1 MNGVPH
7 CLPILHP
14 SLNTSR
20 AYCKTHCMTSIR
32 ESFLE
37 RHVTNVTPIHKPHRS
52 TLASHRSFFPL
63 FPGIKDKLRSNQ
75 RNSVIREYRETIPQ
89 IHLVGRL
96 VIRNLPFACAEI
108 NFQWEKTA
116 GRNLVLRGG
125 EEIRS
130 TGAYNDRKG
139 YIIFFF
145 KYEFIRTSSM
155 MDEIQGIYFLGYSFK
170 ILFDSKFFF
179 FTLF

>member
-139 YIIFFF
+139 YIIFFLNTNLYEEVRWWMRF
-145 KYEFIRTSSM
+145 KEFIFYRIFVQNFVRF
-155 MDEIQGIYFLGYSFK
+155 EI
-170 ILFDSKFFF
+170 FF